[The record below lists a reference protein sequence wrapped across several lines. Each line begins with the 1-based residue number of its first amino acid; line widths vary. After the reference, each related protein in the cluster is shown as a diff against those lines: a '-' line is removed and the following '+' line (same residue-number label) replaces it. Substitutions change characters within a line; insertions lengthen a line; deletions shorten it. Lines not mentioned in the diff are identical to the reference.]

1 MASVLEATSLERA
14 KVMPCLRTTC
24 REGYAQAYPFIPMLH
39 ALADLDDVA

>member
-1 MASVLEATSLERA
+1 MCSVLEMTRVERA

-24 REGYAQAYPFIPMLH
+24 REGYAQAYPFIAMLH